1 MAEAAKLQSHVAKD
15 IEANWA
21 DEVSRVHGPTGWSC
35 GRSAH
40 GPDIDSIKAIKTNKF
55 NKRLE
60 YRNKDL
66 LIEETIVKA

>member
-1 MAEAAKLQSHVAKD
+1 MGEAAKLQSPVAKD

-40 GPDIDSIKAIKTNKF
+40 GPDKYTTYK
-55 NKRLE
+55 
-60 YRNKDL
+60 
-66 LIEETIVKA
+66 

>member
-1 MAEAAKLQSHVAKD
+1 MGEAAKLQSHVAKD

-40 GPDIDSIKAIKTNKF
+40 GPN
-55 NKRLE
+55 
-60 YRNKDL
+60 
-66 LIEETIVKA
+66 TIYINIIVAS